1 MKMHAIFIFSTLC
14 GTVGF
19 AAGIYFSAN
28 VRAELKSLHEKADAI
43 LQAVRGRR

>member
-1 MKMHAIFIFSTLC
+1 MHAIFIFSTLC

-28 VRAELKSLHEKADAI
+28 VRSELKSLHTKVDAI
-43 LQAVRGRR
+43 VRAVRANV